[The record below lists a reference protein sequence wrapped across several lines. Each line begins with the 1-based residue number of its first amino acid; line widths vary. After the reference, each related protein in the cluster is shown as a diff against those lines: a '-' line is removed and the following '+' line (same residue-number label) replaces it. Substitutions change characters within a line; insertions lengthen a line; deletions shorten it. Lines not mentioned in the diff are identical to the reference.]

1 MFISRTLE
9 TAFLEASKFFPAVLV
24 TGPRQV
30 GKTTFLCNLREDTR
44 KYVTL
49 DNMLDCSMARND
61 PQGFLARYSPPVLI
75 DEIQYAPE
83 LLPYIKIMIDNARQT
98 ENENR
103 HGMFWLT
110 GSQQFQLMKGVTESL
125 AGRVGIVDLLGFS
138 QSELAGRHSEP
149 FLPDIKFPVDSVTS
163 DVVEFYRRIWTGAF
177 PEIVMDNGE
186 HWTIFYSS
194 YLRTYLERD
203 VRDLSNIGDLEH
215 FTRFLRAVAART
227 GQILNYSDLARDAD
241 ITMPTAKAWL
251 SILKTSGLVWLLEP
265 YFNNITKRM
274 IKAPKLFMLDTG
286 LCAFLTGWSSPKVL
300 EAGAMA
306 GAIFETWCFTEI
318 LKSYLHNGRSQVP
331 FYFYRD
337 KDKREIDLL
346 IEQNGTLYPVEFKKS
361 ASAKLDDARH
371 FKILEQIKKPVGT
384 GAIICMYPELVQL
397 SPDCRIIP
405 APLL

>member
-110 GSQQFQLMKGVTESL
+110 GSQQFHLMKGVTESL

-138 QSELAGRHSEP
+138 QSELTGRHSEP
-149 FLPDIKFPVDSVTS
+149 FLPDIKFHVDSVTS
-163 DVVEFYRRIWTGAF
+163 DVMELYRRIWTGAF

-251 SILKTSGLVWLLEP
+251 SILKTSGLVWLLES

>member
-1 MFISRTLE
+1 MFTRRTLE
-9 TAFLEASKFFPAVLV
+9 TAFLEACKFFPAVLV

-83 LLPYIKIMIDNARQT
+83 LLPHIKIMIDKARQA
-98 ENENR
+98 EKADRN
-103 HGMFWLT
+103 GMFWLT

-125 AGRVGIVDLLGFS
+125 AGRIGIVDLLGFS
-138 QSELAGRHSEP
+138 QSELENRHSVP
-149 FLPDIKFPVDSVTS
+149 FLPDIAFSAGGTGVDTM
-163 DVVEFYRRIWTGAF
+163 ELYRRIWTGAF
-177 PEIVMDNGE
+177 PEIARDNGE
-186 HWTIFYSS
+186 HWTMFYSS
-194 YLRTYLERD
+194 HLRTYLERD

-215 FTRFLRAVAART
+215 FSRFLRAVAART
-227 GQILNYSDLARDAD
+227 GQMLNYSDLARDAD
-241 ITMPTAKAWL
+241 ISMPTAKAWL

-286 LCAFLTGWSSPKVL
+286 LCAFLTGWDSPRVL

-318 LKSYLHNGRSQVP
+318 LKSYLHNGRSRVP
-331 FYFYRD
+331 FYYYRD

-346 IEQNGTLYPVEFKKS
+346 IEQNGILYPVEFKKS
-361 ASAKLDDARH
+361 ASARLDDARH
-371 FKILEQIKKPVGT
+371 FKILEQLKKPVGM
-384 GAIICMYPELVQL
+384 GAVICLYPELVQL
-397 SPDCRIIP
+397 RQDCRVIP